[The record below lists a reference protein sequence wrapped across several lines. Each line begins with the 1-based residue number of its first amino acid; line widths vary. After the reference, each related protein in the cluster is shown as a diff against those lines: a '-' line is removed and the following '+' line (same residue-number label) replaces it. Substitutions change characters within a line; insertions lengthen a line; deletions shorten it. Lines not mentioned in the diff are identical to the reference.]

1 MMSTEQQ
8 ATTPRFWRD
17 PALPFVETREAL
29 DGRLLCYAKHSH
41 ECFSIGTITQG
52 RSTYLN
58 EKAREQVAEVGVVA
72 ADERGAGGGGH
83 RGRESQAVR
92 GGEALRG

>member
-41 ECFSIGTITQG
+41 ECFSIGTITRG

-58 EKAREQVAEVGVVA
+58 EKAREQVAAMHRARHDAVN
-72 ADERGAGGGGH
+72 ERA
-83 RGRESQAVR
+83 RRIIGRLCGSYC
-92 GGEALRG
+92 LRKFSR